1 MTEKCTDH
9 ISACRALIVNKSRT
23 KLSNLLNPFDLIHP
37 IVVRKFLL
45 QKEQNKYIMRL
56 NEEQTEGAVMIIR
69 DVLALGSLIT
79 FMSMLS
85 VWTQILA

>member
-1 MTEKCTDH
+1 MW
-9 ISACRALIVNKSRT
+9 R
-23 KLSNLLNPFDLIHP
+23 NL
-37 IVVRKFLL
+37 
-45 QKEQNKYIMRL
+45 
-56 NEEQTEGAVMIIR
+56 MIIR